1 MEANITFSL
10 FITNLNI
17 EEDMD
22 IDEPCINL
30 IETTLLVME
39 CCLNEEST
47 PTSIQH
53 FCLLEM

>member
-10 FITNLNI
+10 FITTLNI

-22 IDEPCINL
+22 IDETYINL

-47 PTSIQH
+47 PTSIPT
-53 FCLLEM
+53 FLPS